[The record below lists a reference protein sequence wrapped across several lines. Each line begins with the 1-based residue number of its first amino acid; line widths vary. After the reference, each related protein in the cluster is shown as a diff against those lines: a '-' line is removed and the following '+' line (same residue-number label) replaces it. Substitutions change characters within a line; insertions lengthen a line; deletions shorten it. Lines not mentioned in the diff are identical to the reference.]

1 MEMQLNSLIEKIR
14 KEGINEAKQRSG
26 EIIKQAEEKKRVIIK
41 EAEERAE
48 HIIKQAKKEATKLQ
62 DNSQQAIAQAVR
74 DVTLSLKEEVK
85 NLFETILKKEIQRA
99 FSDQFISELIL
110 KISKAWIKDR
120 KTGLEISLSQQDKKR
135 LENLVLSKLKG
146 ELACGITFKVNP
158 NINKGLYISI
168 KGEDV
173 HYDFTDQA
181 ILEILKEYLRP
192 FIVKIIDKQKSG

>member
-62 DNSQQAIAQAVR
+62 DNSQQAISQAVR